1 MSFTVLGALRALDE
15 NRHRAELYRAWN
27 TGLAAGLSSNV
38 VLEQMGSIAFP
49 VVEETR
55 RYLVIGTAQGKSVTA
70 LVKARPKLFAAF
82 EGAVLAAGDESGTL
96 NQSLRLLTDYFTG
109 EFKRSLTVRNALGY
123 PVFLGL
129 VAAFGLPFVMLPKSP
144 VKTYVT
150 AIAILLAA
158 FLLAGGVFLSILA
171 SIFLNTNAMTR
182 ARFARTLASML
193 EAGIPLGRAVRL
205 AVDASGNRGLA
216 EHIKKRTER
225 ELSTTPL
232 ATLFEGCE
240 EIPAGLM
247 GQMMVADATADYRS
261 TLTVYARDLEERQK

>member
-15 NRHRAELYRAWN
+15 HRHRAELYRAWN
-27 TGLAAGLSSNV
+27 IGIAAGLPTNV
-38 VLEQMGSIAFP
+38 VLDQMGPIAYP
-49 VVEETR
+49 SVEETR
-55 RYLVIGTAQGKSVTA
+55 RYLVIGTGQGKSVTA
-70 LVKARPKLFAAF
+70 LVKARPKLFAPF
-82 EGAVLAAGDESGTL
+82 EGAVLTAGDESGTL
-96 NQSLRLLTDYFTG
+96 NQSLRLLTDYYTG
-109 EFKRSLTVRNALGY
+109 EFKRSLKVRNALGY

-129 VAAFGLPFVMLPKSP
+129 VAAFGLPFVVMRKSP

-150 AIAILLAA
+150 VIVILLVA
-158 FLLAGGVFLSILA
+158 FLLIGGVFLSILA
-171 SIFLNTNAMTR
+171 SIFLNTLSLTR
-182 ARFARTLASML
+182 ARFARVLAATL

-232 ATLFEGCE
+232 AKLFEGCE

-247 GQMMVADATADYRS
+247 GQMMVADATADYRG
-261 TLTVYARDLEERQK
+261 TLVVYARELEERQK